1 MSQPY
6 EIDSSRMP
14 VVLGSALRV
23 PSYAYANWGIPA
35 GSNREESD
43 KQYEIEWKGGS
54 PNQMKYVIEAI
65 TATGLGNYSQM
76 LRDEN
81 ARLVAKIVRDSKE
94 QLNYLEAGAGASTF
108 SVYKKLKDD
117 GLDLDKLYGTLIEPS
132 QKRLDTMIHGDEKT
146 PGLESLDLKEGKNFQ
161 AYAMR
166 DIDVA
171 GFVADNSQNIV
182 SCVAQIH
189 HHAYLDTPFRCLYN
203 TLKPNGIIIITDW
216 HNSMWEHPNRVYE
229 FLKNEFE
236 WSTKDADLDAFVRA
250 YPKALEQA
258 PTLSELGEGAN
269 RHIKK
274 FWKGWE
280 AVRKREI
287 ERGNFKPEDDIF
299 MLEAHRPVEQQVGAM
314 VDTGFVLPTHVLDW
328 LIENPKQLVPDAGI
342 LYVTVGQKIV

>member
-1 MSQPY
+1 MPQPY

-14 VVLGSALRV
+14 IVLGSALRV

-43 KQYEIEWKGGS
+43 NQYEIEWKGGS
-54 PNQMKYVIEAI
+54 SQQMNYVVEAI
-65 TATGLGNYSQM
+65 KATGLGNYSQM

-94 QLNYLEAGAGASTF
+94 KVYYLEPGAGESTVT
-108 SVYKKLKDD
+108 VYKKLIED
-117 GLDLDKLYGTLIEPS
+117 GVDAEKLVTTMVEPS
-132 QKRLDTMIHGDEKT
+132 ADRLNAAVEKLEKL
-146 PGLESLDLKEGKNFQ
+146 GLRGNNFQ
-161 AYAMR
+161 MYDDR
-166 DIDVA
+166 DVDVSRI
-171 GFVADNSQNIV
+171 VADNSQDIV

-189 HHAYLDTPFRCLYN
+189 HHAYLDTPLKCLYN

-236 WSTKDADLDAFVRA
+236 WPTKDQDLEAFIKA
-250 YPKALEQA
+250 YPKALETA
-258 PTLSELGEGAN
+258 PALSELNECAN
-269 RHIKK
+269 AHIKK

-299 MLEAHRPVEQQVGAM
+299 MLEAHRPVEEQLKSMVGA
-314 VDTGFVLPTHVLDW
+314 GFLLPADVMDW
-328 LIENPKQLVPDAGI
+328 RIETPKRLIADSDI
-342 LYVTVGQKIV
+342 LYLTVGQKIVDF

>member
-1 MSQPY
+1 MPEPY

-43 KQYEIEWKGGS
+43 NQYEIEWKGGS

-94 QLNYLEAGAGASTF
+94 KVCYLEVGAGESTVT
-108 SVYKKLKDD
+108 VYHKLIEY
-117 GLDLDKLYGTLIEPS
+117 GLDAEKLVTTMIEPS
-132 QKRLDTMIHGDEKT
+132 ADRLDAAAEKLEALGLHGN
-146 PGLESLDLKEGKNFQ
+146 NFQ
-161 AYAMR
+161 MYDDR
-166 DIDVA
+166 DVDV
-171 GFVADNSQNIV
+171 GRIVTDNSQDIV
-182 SCVAQIH
+182 SSVAQIH
-189 HHAYLDTPFRCLYN
+189 HHAYLDTPLKCLYN
-203 TLKPNGIIIITDW
+203 ALKPNGIIVITDW

-229 FLKNEFE
+229 FLKNDFE
-236 WSTKDADLDAFVRA
+236 WPTKDQDLEAFVKA
-250 YPKALEQA
+250 YPKALETA
-258 PTLSELGEGAN
+258 PALSELNETAN
-269 RHIKK
+269 AHIRK

-287 ERGNFKPEDDIF
+287 GRGNFKPEDDIF
-299 MLEAHRPVEQQVGAM
+299 MLEAHRPVEQQARSM
-314 VDTGFVLPTHVLDW
+314 VDTGFVLPTYVLDW
-328 LIENPKQLVPDAGI
+328 RIENPKQLVPDAGI
-342 LYVTVGQKIV
+342 LYVTVGQKLV